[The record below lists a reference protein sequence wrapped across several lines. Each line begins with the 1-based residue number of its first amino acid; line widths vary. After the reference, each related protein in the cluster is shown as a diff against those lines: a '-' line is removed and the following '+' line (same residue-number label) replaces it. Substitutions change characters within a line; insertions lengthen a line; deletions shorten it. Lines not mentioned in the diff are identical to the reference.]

1 MDEHCTMKLTNTILP
16 SCFFIF
22 TSCFNELNLIE
33 TPHEND
39 IYIFEENDVYFPILV
54 DSVADEKIF
63 CVNSAFRF
71 EEAIPQLEDLPKS
84 DFDFS
89 FHLIYE
95 KAELKRLY
103 EDGSIIEIYR
113 P

>member
-1 MDEHCTMKLTNTILP
+1 MLSCLLICACTNDAVYMDAPQK
-16 SCFFIF
+16 
-22 TSCFNELNLIE
+22 
-33 TPHEND
+33 ND
-39 IYIFEENDVYFPILV
+39 IYIFEENKVYFPMLV
-54 DSVADEKIF
+54 DSVAGEKIF

-71 EEAIPQLEDLPKS
+71 EEAIPELEDLPQG

-95 KAELKRLY
+95 RTELKRLY
-103 EDGSIIEIYR
+103 EEGNIVKIYR